1 MISNTCKYALRSMIY
16 LALNE
21 HKNSMIG
28 IKQISFDL
36 DIPRPFL
43 SKILQQMA
51 KHKLLISNKGP
62 NGGFILA
69 KPAMQIAIMDIVTII
84 DGPDFFE
91 NCLIGLKTCSE
102 VLEHAHCPVH
112 EEYAPIRTQ
121 LRTLFETKT
130 IGHLARSIS
139 ESGGTVR
146 V

>member
-1 MISNTCKYALRSMIY
+1 MIY
-16 LALNE
+16 MALNE
-21 HKNSMIG
+21 HKNTMIG

-43 SKILQQMA
+43 SKILQQLA
-51 KHKLLISNKGP
+51 KQKLLVSNKGP

-69 KPAMQIAIMDIVTII
+69 KKALQISIMDIVSII

-91 NCLIGLKTCSE
+91 NCLIGLKTCRE
-102 VLEHAHCPVH
+102 TIDHAHCPVH
-112 EEYAPIRTQ
+112 EEYSPIRAQ
-121 LRTLFETKT
+121 LRQLFENRS
-130 IGHLARSIS
+130 IGQLARSIS